1 MTLLHVIGAYLYKGK
16 MMKTSENGIK
26 LIKRLEGIKTT
37 AYKPTPKDVW
47 TIGYGHTDGVKQGD
61 TITMEKATE
70 YLKQDIQVYENAI
83 NTLVKVPLTQNQF
96 DALVSFVFNIGVG
109 AFKKST
115 MLKFLNANH
124 IPLAAGQFDRWNKQ
138 KGKVLEGLTVRRRV
152 EKELFLKEI

>member
-1 MTLLHVIGAYLYKGK
+1 MNV
-16 MMKTSENGIK
+16 SENGIK
-26 LIKRLEGIKTT
+26 LIKQFEGLRTQ
-37 AYKPTPKDVW
+37 AYKPTPNDVW
-47 TIGYGHTDGVKQGD
+47 TIGYGHTHGVKKGD

-83 NTLVKVPLTQNQF
+83 NTLVKVQLTQNQF

-109 AFKKST
+109 AFKNST

-138 KGKVLEGLTVRRRV
+138 KGVVLEGLTARRKA